1 MTKFFQFDNKR
12 TYFCPWTSLS
22 LPTESEVDGKNHLYF
37 TRGLPRSGKST
48 LSKEW
53 AINYTRV
60 VVCVDDFRLAVHG
73 PVQYNQK
80 AESIIA
86 GCVWTTIQ
94 ALLYKYDVILDDTNS
109 SEWSLRQIFNIDPY
123 AKYVNVQ
130 TKPNLCLVRMI
141 QKYANENT
149 DKECKFV
156 IDRIQQQLET
166 VDVEK
171 IRDEYLPK

>member
-1 MTKFFQFDNKR
+1 MTKFFQFDNKKS
-12 TYFCPWTSLS
+12 YPCDWNSD
-22 LPTESEVDGKNHLYF
+22 VDEKCRLYF

-48 LSKEW
+48 LSEAW
-53 AINYTRV
+53 ATNYDRI

-73 PVQYNQK
+73 PIQYSRK

-86 GCVWTTIQ
+86 GCVWTTTQ

-123 AKYVNVQ
+123 AKYVDVQ
-130 TKPNLCLVRMI
+130 TKPKLCLARMI
-141 QKYANENT
+141 QKYANEYT

-156 IDRIQQQLET
+156 IDRIQHKLET

-171 IRDEYLPK
+171 IRNEYLPK